1 PLAALAALLLTLA
14 ARGLGRIP
22 APYLAGQR
30 PLTGLLIGANLGA
43 FVVAFAAGA
52 AGIIALG
59 RAKSGAV
66 VGVLV
71 SITTIPAAANVGVA
85 LAIGELVGGGPV
97 PGDPARQPGRAPGR
111 RGGDAARYPGVGAPN
126 REGTGHLPAEDDAA
140 PLTAEIRTARV

>member
-1 PLAALAALLLTLA
+1 MAALAALLFTLA

-22 APYLAGQR
+22 AAYLAGER

-43 FVVAFAAGA
+43 FIVAFVAGA

-71 SITTIPAAANVGVA
+71 SITTIPAAANIGVA
-85 LAIGELVGGGPV
+85 LAMGNPTEAGKSLSILVVNLAGLLTGGVLTLLGTRLW
-97 PGDPARQPGRAPGR
+97 ARRIEAGQAILRPKPKPGR
-111 RGGDAARYPGVGAPN
+111 
-126 REGTGHLPAEDDAA
+126 
-140 PLTAEIRTARV
+140 